1 MENVGYKS
9 LCQETH
15 RSWKRWL
22 FQTMFFD
29 VCYANLATISNVYV
43 HHVVVHADNF
53 VHPVYGDIGT
63 QTIEGLWMQVKWK
76 LWFKSRRNQTFS
88 PRKGAFFGIFL
99 TKHFFGQFLTIY
111 DCEMTFETMQYLI
124 IYFKAFIDSI
134 IYFKVF
140 MDYFSFRC
148 FLNLGLPLTWLP
160 HLCLHIFNREFV
172 DFDYWQLQYHSKT
185 RCWAHFMQLRWSI
198 FPQNWHTLKAKFSY
212 SCWSSSC
219 SLFVVFVVFKDI
231 RRHYL
236 DWIFWCDSISYHIAG
251 AP

>member
-1 MENVGYKS
+1 MFMYIMLLYMLIILCILFMGTLVHRQLKAFGCRWNENYGSKVEETGLYLQGKELS
-9 LCQETH
+9 L
-15 RSWKRWL
+15 
-22 FQTMFFD
+22 
-29 VCYANLATISNVYV
+29 
-43 HHVVVHADNF
+43 
-53 VHPVYGDIGT
+53 
-63 QTIEGLWMQVKWK
+63 
-76 LWFKSRRNQTFS
+76 
-88 PRKGAFFGIFL
+88 AFFSQN
-99 TKHFFGQFLTIY
+99 TFFGQFLTIY

-134 IYFKVF
+134 IYLKVF
-140 MDYFSFRC
+140 MDYFSFRF